1 MTTAPQPLGRL
12 DAVLEHLVRGIAW
25 TVQVAAV
32 VTYLIVI
39 ATSPTWLSV
48 LNKDAV
54 IVVFVWLFAICM
66 AGLWAASLWG
76 EQGRFY
82 DRTTQ
87 RGHRRAGLLGHL
99 SVLFIAAV
107 SVLESPERIGWWII
121 LGLLCFSAVTTWA
134 VWAQTKFL
142 PDEDQAV
149 IDAILSR
156 EAAQRAAVFD
166 ASQREQRRVR
176 LTAVVESL
184 GYTLTDT
191 PAKPSKPAEA
201 PAVKWTVPAG
211 KHAPYV
217 YFIRNGNRMKI
228 GTTTELKR
236 RIRTLALRAENIALL
251 FEGDRRREREFHKQ
265 FAEHRIGTTE
275 WFAYE
280 GSLAQFVHERTALIA
295 KGGKLK

>member
-12 DAVLEHLVRGIAW
+12 DAVLEHVIRGIAW
-25 TVQVAAV
+25 VIQVAAV
-32 VTYLIVI
+32 VTYLIVT
-39 ATSPTWLSV
+39 ARSPAWLPLLGKYPASTLCV
-48 LNKDAV
+48 L
-54 IVVFVWLFAICM
+54 LFAVCM
-66 AGLWAASLWG
+66 AGLWMVSLWG

-87 RGHRRAGLLGHL
+87 RSHRRAGLLGHF
-99 SVLFIAAV
+99 SVLFIAGV
-107 SVLESPERIGWWII
+107 SVLESPERAGWWII
-121 LGLLCFSAVTTWA
+121 LGLLCFSAVTTWGA
-134 VWAQTKFL
+134 WAQTKFL

-149 IDAILSR
+149 VDAILSR
-156 EAAQRAAVFD
+156 EAAQRAAIFD
-166 ASQREQRRVR
+166 ASQREQRRER
-176 LTAVVESL
+176 LAAVVASL

-191 PAKPSKPAEA
+191 PAQPSKPADA
-201 PAVKWTVPAG
+201 PVVKWTVPAG

-251 FEGDRRREREFHKQ
+251 FDGGQRREHEFHKQ

-275 WFAYE
+275 WFADE
-280 GSLAQFVHERTALIA
+280 GALADFVRDQTVRVFREEQS
-295 KGGKLK
+295 K